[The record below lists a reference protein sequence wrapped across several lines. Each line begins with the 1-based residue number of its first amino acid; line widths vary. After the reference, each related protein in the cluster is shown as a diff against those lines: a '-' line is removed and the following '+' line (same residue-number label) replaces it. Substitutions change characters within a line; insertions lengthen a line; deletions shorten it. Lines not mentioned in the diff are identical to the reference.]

1 MLSTSYCNGIYRMSL
16 KRMLLWLLLIVV
28 IGVVAWLTGKN
39 SPL

>member
-1 MLSTSYCNGIYRMSL
+1 MSL